1 MKIRRRKK
9 KDKHRWPECEGD
21 GRRFQTGQKMDQD
34 ICCISKRAIGWRERT
49 SCKSNIWHDTIRLR
63 DVQCSA
69 ALATWSAISH
79 ISRHT
84 YTHTIAQSTFLELV
98 LLRKGSILLFAR
110 FGLWQPTSWWYIV
123 CTWVQVH
130 PSQYLM
136 RRPNY
141 SRARAEQRTCAPR
154 DSRRVGQTDRQRGGE
169 RCNVWAG
176 YNVLTGSRTYHE

>member
-79 ISRHT
+79 IHAHNRPEYVLGVGALTEGLDFIIRPLWPMAANFLMVYSVYVGT
-84 YTHTIAQSTFLELV
+84 STSEPIPYEKTKL
-98 LLRKGSILLFAR
+98 
-110 FGLWQPTSWWYIV
+110 QP
-123 CTWVQVH
+123 CE
-130 PSQYLM
+130 
-136 RRPNY
+136 
-141 SRARAEQRTCAPR
+141 SRAEDVRTE
-154 DSRRVGQTDRQRGGE
+154 RQ
-169 RCNVWAG
+169 
-176 YNVLTGSRTYHE
+176 S